1 MQWRVIMADFTHFNE
16 NGRAKMVDVSEKAD
30 TVRTAVA
37 AGRVIVNAGTF
48 ELIRSGGMKKGDVLG
63 TAQIAGIMGAKRTSE
78 VIPMCHPIML
88 SGVDLKLELCEETLS
103 VEITATAR
111 CTGATG
117 VEMEALTAVSVAAL
131 TVYDMCKAVQRDME
145 ITDIRLL
152 KKTGGKSGVFERK

>member
-1 MQWRVIMADFTHFNE
+1 MADFTHFNE
-16 NGRAKMVDVSEKAD
+16 NGRAKMVDVSGKAD

-37 AGRVIVNAGTF
+37 AGRVLVNSETF
-48 ELIRSGGMKKGDVLG
+48 ELIRSGGMKKGDVLSV
-63 TAQIAGIMGAKRTSE
+63 AQIGGIMGAKRTSE
-78 VIPMCHPIML
+78 IIPMCHPIMI
-88 SGVDLKLELCEETLS
+88 SGVDIDISLCEERHS
-103 VEITATAR
+103 VEIVATTK

-131 TVYDMCKAVQRDME
+131 TVYDMCKAVQRDIE

>member
-1 MQWRVIMADFTHFNE
+1 MADFTHFNE

-37 AGRVIVNAGTF
+37 AGRVLVNAETF
-48 ELIRSGGMKKGDVLG
+48 ELIKTGGMKKGDVLNV
-63 TAQIAGIMGAKRTSE
+63 AQVGGIMGAKRTSDI
-78 VIPMCHPIML
+78 IPMCHPIMI
-88 SGVDLKLELCEETLS
+88 SGVDIDISLCEKRHS
-103 VEITATAR
+103 VEIVATTK
-111 CTGATG
+111 CTVATG

-131 TVYDMCKAVQRDME
+131 TVYDMCKAVQRDIE